1 MKQLYRRLETRL
13 REHKDACK
21 RGETE
26 KSAVAEHAWTEEH
39 PILWDQTKVI
49 DRANRQD
56 VLRFKEA
63 LHIQTSNGHFNRDVG
78 TDIPQCCLRY

>member
-1 MKQLYRRLETRL
+1 M
-13 REHKDACK
+13 
-21 RGETE
+21 
-26 KSAVAEHAWTEEH
+26 
-39 PILWDQTKVI
+39 I

-78 TDIPQCCLRY
+78 TDIPQCWPALLNLNS

>member
-1 MKQLYRRLETRL
+1 M
-13 REHKDACK
+13 
-21 RGETE
+21 
-26 KSAVAEHAWTEEH
+26 
-39 PILWDQTKVI
+39 I

-78 TDIPQCCLRY
+78 TDIPQCWPALFNPELLNFTSPSN